1 MREVATN
8 SSFSFSFSVVFFCR
22 WMKPFSD
29 VSWYITTGNRN
40 IAKTRR
46 LPFSSINNV
55 ISLKVYQHFWIC
67 EMNWWFSPVWAFRP
81 LDSLVIW
88 IGLDVWSL
96 VILHFLVCF
105 VFAQTWFHT
114 IMVLWPTLLQRM
126 MVSKNIKKGYIIEIN
141 ISWALSKLCTCQ
153 WIKPHLIQMARAVRA
168 FSKTQL
174 Q

>member
-29 VSWYITTGNRN
+29 LSWYISTGNRN
-40 IAKTRR
+40 IAKTRH

-55 ISLKVYQHFWIC
+55 ISLKVYLHFWIC

-81 LDSLVIW
+81 LDSLVIC

-96 VILHFLVCF
+96 IILHFLVCF

-114 IMVLWPTLLQRM
+114 INMVLWPTLLQRM
-126 MVSKNIKKGYIIEIN
+126 MVSKNIKKRLHYRDKHLM
-141 ISWALSKLCTCQ
+141 ST
-153 WIKPHLIQMARAVRA
+153 IKVMHLPVD
-168 FSKTQL
+168 KTTSYSNS
-174 Q
+174 